1 MDQIGLLAPIVVF
14 AYAFGWVW
22 QHILRGVEIHWLQ
35 LLPYPLM
42 GIVIGEA
49 FWATNLAAGPDI
61 LGVHVAVALGAT
73 FVAVGLK
80 TFVETY
86 RRTKGFD
93 IHLSLGSQKSNA
105 KEKDVV
111 HTQ

>member
-1 MDQIGLLAPIVVF
+1 MEQIGLLTPMVVF
-14 AYAFGWVW
+14 AFAFGWVW

-42 GIVIGEA
+42 GIVIGEG
-49 FWATNLAAGPDI
+49 FWATNLAAGPEF
-61 LGVHVAVALGAT
+61 LGVHIAVALVST

-80 TFVETY
+80 TLVETY
-86 RRTKGFD
+86 IRTKGYG

-105 KEKDVV
+105 KERDVV
-111 HTQ
+111 HTR

>member
-35 LLPYPLM
+35 MLPYPLM

-49 FWATNLAAGPDI
+49 FWATNLAAGPEV
-61 LGVHVAVALGAT
+61 LGVHVAVALVAT

-80 TFVETY
+80 TLVETY
-86 RRTKGFD
+86 RSTKGFG
-93 IHLSLGSQKSNA
+93 IHLSLGGQNSKA
-105 KEKDVV
+105 KERDAV

>member
-1 MDQIGLLAPIVVF
+1 MEQIGLLAPIVVF

-42 GIVIGEA
+42 GIVIGEG
-49 FWATNLAAGPDI
+49 FWATNLAAGPEV
-61 LGVHVAVALGAT
+61 LGIHIAVALPAT
-73 FVAVGLK
+73 FLAVGLK
-80 TFVETY
+80 YLVERARLTH
-86 RRTKGFD
+86 GFR
-93 IHLSLGSQKSNA
+93 INVSMGSQNSNS
-105 KEKDVV
+105 KERDVA